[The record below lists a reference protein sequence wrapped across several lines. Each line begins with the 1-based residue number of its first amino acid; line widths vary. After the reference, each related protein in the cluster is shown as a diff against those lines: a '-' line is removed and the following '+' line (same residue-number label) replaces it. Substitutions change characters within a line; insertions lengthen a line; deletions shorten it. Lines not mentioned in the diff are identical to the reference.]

1 MIKSLLLLILASL
14 AAFFIAGC
22 KHSEHTHPVVT
33 LSIEPQK
40 WLLERIGGDRIEVRT
55 FLAGDA
61 NPESFDPA
69 LSVIRDAA
77 RSDAFMRMGHLPWEN
92 SLIEKVV
99 AGNESLL
106 VVDTSEGID
115 LIEGSHGHH
124 HHPGMSEVDP
134 HTWSSVKNARIMAA
148 NMLKGLQTI
157 DPAGSDYYEKNYRA
171 LDASLDSLD
180 KSFAS
185 RLAPLKGESFL
196 VWHPSLS
203 YFARDY
209 GLNQIAMG
217 MENKEM
223 TLPMMQKKLD
233 EAASH
238 RAKVFFIQPQ
248 MDAGG
253 KAEPIIA
260 RTGAVKQVIHPL
272 SPEWQAEL
280 EVIVDA
286 LLNTSSDNVIAD
298 GK

>member
-1 MIKSLLLLILASL
+1 MIKSILLLILASL

-22 KHSEHTHPVVT
+22 SHKERTRPVVT
-33 LSIEPQK
+33 VSIEPQK
-40 WLLERIGGDRIEVRT
+40 WLLERIGGDRVEVRT
-55 FLAGDA
+55 FLEGDA

-99 AGNESLL
+99 AGNKELL
-106 VVDTSEGID
+106 VVDTSEGIN
-115 LIEGSHGHH
+115 LIQGGHGH
-124 HHPGMSEVDP
+124 HHPGMNEVDP
-134 HTWSSVKNARIMAA
+134 HTWSSVKNARIMAS

-157 DPAGSDYYEKNYRA
+157 DPAGADYYEKNYRK
-171 LDASLDSLD
+171 LDATLDSLD
-180 KSFAS
+180 KAFAT
-185 RLAPLKGESFL
+185 RLAPLRGMSFL

-233 EAASH
+233 EAASNQ
-238 RAKVFFIQPQ
+238 AKVFFIQPQ

-253 KAEPIIA
+253 KAEPIIE
-260 RTGAVKQVIHPL
+260 RTGAVKQVVHPL
-272 SPEWQAEL
+272 SPDWQGEL
-280 EVIVDA
+280 EGIVDA
-286 LLNTSSDNVIAD
+286 LINVGGN